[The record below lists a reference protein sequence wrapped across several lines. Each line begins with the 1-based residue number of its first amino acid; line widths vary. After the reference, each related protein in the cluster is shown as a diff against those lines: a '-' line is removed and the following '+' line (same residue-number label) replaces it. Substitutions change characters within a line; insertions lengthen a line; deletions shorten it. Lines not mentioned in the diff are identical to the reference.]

1 MPDTDAPGVPPIA
14 LDAMGGDHAP
24 DEIVAGAVRAVR
36 EHGVP
41 VLLVGA
47 PRPLHEALA
56 RHDALTEIPIVRAEE
71 ALAMDEGALASLRRP
86 RSSIAVACHLV
97 RRGDACAVVSAGSTA
112 GVVATGKL
120 RLRSQPGVLRPA
132 IAVALPTRPVPTI
145 LLDAGANAEVKPEML
160 VQFAHLGAA
169 YAQACLDIP
178 DPRIGLLT
186 IGSEPEKG
194 NKLVRRAHELLAAA
208 PGLNFTGNIEG
219 HDLLTGVAD
228 VIVTDGFTGNVAL
241 KTMEG
246 SVRYAFSELGA
257 TLRESHAARLG
268 GLLQRRRLRGLHR
281 RLDPEV
287 HGGAVLLGLNGTVV
301 IAHGASRAGGVS
313 AACVLAAELARRGVV
328 ARVGERLASS
338 RPHRLWGRPSPP
350 ASPPSSPAASPS
362 NPGDGHPG

>member
-1 MPDTDAPGVPPIA
+1 MPVA

-24 DEIVAGAVRAVR
+24 DEIVAGAVHAVR
-36 EHGVP
+36 EHGVR
-41 VLLVGA
+41 VVLVGA
-47 PRPLHEALA
+47 PRPLMEALSV
-56 RHDALTEIPIVRAEE
+56 HDALTEVPIIRAEE

-97 RRGDACAVVSAGSTA
+97 RRGEASAVVSAGSTA
-112 GVVATGKL
+112 GIVATGKL

-132 IAVALPTRPVPTI
+132 ITVALPTRPTPTV

-169 YAQACLDIP
+169 YAETALEIDE
-178 DPRIGLLT
+178 PRIGLLT

-194 NKLVRRAHELLAAA
+194 NKLVKRAHELLSAA
-208 PGLNFTGNIEG
+208 PGLNFAGNIEG
-219 HDLLTGVAD
+219 HDLLTRTVD

-246 SVRYAFSELGA
+246 SVRYAFAELRDTISESR
-257 TLRESHAARLG
+257 TARLG
-268 GLLQRRRLRGLHR
+268 GMLQRKRIRGLNQ

-301 IAHGASRAGGVS
+301 IAHGSSQAKGVS
-313 AACVLAAELARRGVV
+313 AACVLAARLARQGVV
-328 ARVGERLASS
+328 TRIGERLATAPRS
-338 RPHRLWGRPSPP
+338 HRLW
-350 ASPPSSPAASPS
+350 
-362 NPGDGHPG
+362 